1 MLKRWR
7 LRSSPRSD
15 LPAGSDDG
23 IINLEGWPCMHMR
36 SVLTS
41 AVVATACLLGS
52 GLAMAQ
58 PASTA
63 DVAADP
69 GAGRGFSLT
78 LGAGAGFA
86 PDYEGSDDYKGVPLW
101 NLRAGNLYHPETYIQ
116 VLGPHLVSNFLPD
129 DHWRLGI
136 AGQFIKE
143 RNDVED
149 DPVDA
154 LKSVDAS
161 VMLGLIAGYDFLA
174 SPQDDLMF
182 EVEGRQDV
190 ASGNGF
196 LGTIRGRYGQVLAER
211 WRFDA
216 LVATT
221 WASEDYMSS
230 YFGIGAGDAA
240 RSGLEEF
247 DADEGFKDVSFGA
260 SLTWRFLE
268 HWSATA
274 AATYTRLL
282 GDAEDSPV
290 VEDRGDENQLFA
302 GLLINYR
309 F

>member
-1 MLKRWR
+1 
-7 LRSSPRSD
+7 
-15 LPAGSDDG
+15 
-23 IINLEGWPCMHMR
+23 
-36 SVLTS
+36 
-41 AVVATACLLGS
+41 LLGS
-52 GLAMAQ
+52 GLALAQ

-69 GAGRGFSLT
+69 GAGRGFTLT
-78 LGAGAGFA
+78 LGAGAGIA
-86 PDYEGSDDYKGVPLW
+86 PDYEGSEDYEAVPLW
-101 NLRAGNLYHPETYIQ
+101 NLRAGSLYHPETY
-116 VLGPHLVSNFLPD
+116 VGVFGPRLSSNFLPS

-143 RNDVED
+143 RDDVED
-149 DPVDA
+149 ERVDE

-174 SPQDDLMF
+174 IPQNDLVL

-190 ASGNGF
+190 ASDNGF
-196 LGTIRGRYGQVLAER
+196 LGTIRGRYGSLFAER

-230 YFGIGAGDAA
+230 YFGIDAGDAA
-240 RSGLEEF
+240 RSGL
-247 DADEGFKDVSFGA
+247 DQYNADEGFKDVAFGA
-260 SLTWRFLE
+260 SLTYRFLE
-268 HWSATA
+268 NWSATGLGS
-274 AATYTRLL
+274 YTRLI

-290 VEDRGDENQLFA
+290 VDDRGDENQLFA
-302 GLLINYR
+302 GALISYR